1 MSRPTQQLPESE
13 AVKLVKLR
21 EAGPNALPKLRAR
34 VAVLRD
40 AGWSLAAVGAPL
52 NANRSTTRMWQ
63 TSAKP
68 DDVAA
73 SIKELGA
80 CAQAPVRRGASKVVR
95 LFPDVPENEREE
107 LAALATQARLV
118 RGHTPE
124 DAPARV
130 AAQEFEKRIR
140 AHKERGVPVKRMA
153 EIVGITHRA
162 IAARIDRAEKREAA
176 SRKLKKAS

>member
-1 MSRPTQQLPESE
+1 MSRPTQQLPEGE
-13 AVKLVKLR
+13 AAKLVKLR

-34 VAVLRD
+34 VAALRD

-68 DDVAA
+68 EDVAK
-73 SIKELGA
+73 IVKELGE
-80 CAQAPVRRGASKVVR
+80 CASAPVRRGNLKVVR
-95 LFPDVPENEREE
+95 LFPDVPEEERDELVE
-107 LAALATQARLV
+107 LATLARLV

-124 DAPARV
+124 DSPARI
-130 AAQEFEKRIR
+130 AAQKFEAKLRFY
-140 AHKERGVPVKRMA
+140 KTRGVPVKRLA

-162 IAARIDRAEKREAA
+162 IAARINRADDRDAL
-176 SRKLKKAS
+176 KLKKAS